1 VSEADLAAMSESQ
14 LGQLASVTTE
24 VDRERGILALKHP
37 IKIPPG
43 LLTQVS
49 LQLKATRPF
58 TVNRNAVKLLAVP
71 RGFQML
77 RECQGGAIAHLCVAV
92 LYLLERKSCF

>member
-1 VSEADLAAMSESQ
+1 MKKSRPPKEFGNQYAIGGWSDPSKLKGPAEAHPVSEADLAAMSERQ

-24 VDRERGILALKHP
+24 VDRERGVLALKHP

-58 TVNRNAVKLLAVP
+58 TVNRNAA
-71 RGFQML
+71 
-77 RECQGGAIAHLCVAV
+77 
-92 LYLLERKSCF
+92 S